1 MMLCAF
7 TTNAAT
13 ANKEVLIWPALPNES
28 VQKIAAQLYPNN
40 ADLQRKFVFKTIR
53 LNAENKL
60 NLTESQNFTAPRA
73 ILIPTPETLKDGIR
87 AIKPSAPETTAAQ
100 SKLSMSYYM
109 AQPKND
115 VQPAISAV
123 DTLPSIKAP
132 NIAPPVA
139 AQQTIP
145 SPVAATTEQIVAAPK
160 TQSLPVKP
168 AVEPASIELPSVH
181 IDTQAINQQSQ
192 AWQSNIS
199 NWWRGSINNWHL
211 PTIDLKVLNLPVTIN
226 QFLWFI
232 SLLLAVLGLLSLLLA
247 RIAHRKKNALLQE
260 AFIPPLHSK
269 DSGVLLRQYPVN
281 THGESTEKSAEK
293 ATESLND
300 TFATPP
306 TAPEFEEHS
315 DRQIL
320 AEAKAYEK
328 NDRDD
333 EAIEHIKWAIRA
345 KQKVSI
351 ELWLYLLDLYRKHNK
366 QEDFDN
372 YAKAMH
378 QTYNVMIPQW
388 QEKKVAMVVAQTLE
402 DFPHLAEKLCAIWS
416 SAAPAMDFLQGL
428 VDDNRDGERLGFS
441 RAVVDEILLLCLIL
455 EARDREIQL

>member
-1 MMLCAF
+1 MLCAF

-13 ANKEVLIWPALPNES
+13 ADKEVLIWPALPNES

-40 ADLQRKFVFKTIR
+40 VDLQRKFVFKTIR

-60 NLTESQNFTAPRA
+60 NLTENEKFTAPRA
-73 ILIPTPETLKDGIR
+73 ILIPAPETLKDGIR
-87 AIKPSAPETTAAQ
+87 PIKPSALEIAAAQ
-100 SKLSMSYYM
+100 PQLSMSYYM
-109 AQPKND
+109 AQLKNG
-115 VQPAISAV
+115 
-123 DTLPSIKAP
+123 
-132 NIAPPVA
+132 APPVA
-139 AQQTIP
+139 AKQASP
-145 SPVAATTEQIVAAPK
+145 SPAVATEQIAASP
-160 TQSLPVKP
+160 QALPLPVKP
-168 AVEPASIELPSVH
+168 AVEAASIQRPLDNTDKQVIH
-181 IDTQAINQQSQ
+181 QQSNT
-192 AWQSNIS
+192 WQSNIS
-199 NWWRGSINNWHL
+199 HWWGNSLDSMRNGVAHLKVSVSNWHL
-211 PTIDLKVLNLPVTIN
+211 PAFDFKAFNLSITTN
-226 QFLWFI
+226 QFLWFV

-247 RIAHRKKNALLQE
+247 RIAHRKKNTLLQE
-260 AFIPPLHSK
+260 IFIPPLHSK
-269 DSGVLLRQYPVN
+269 DSGLLLREYPVN
-281 THGESTEKSAEK
+281 AHGEATEKSA
-293 ATESLND
+293 ESLND
-300 TFATPP
+300 TFATQP

-351 ELWLYLLDLYRKHNK
+351 ELWLYLLDLYRKQNK

-388 QEKKVAMVVAQTLE
+388 KEKKVAMVVAQTLE
-402 DFPHLAEKLCAIWS
+402 DFPHLAEKLCAIWP

-455 EARDREIQL
+455 EARDKEIPL